1 MQPRMDGPSHPGLLA
16 AVPIILPPHST
27 INESAE
33 VLVACSLDM
42 AVGTAPTPPAR
53 DGEAAQPCGDAI
65 VGGGD
70 VGDQRPSTDVLAGS
84 SSAFTDSVVPST
96 VGPSSSVCHHA
107 LNSQSDKSS
116 QNLRGGPLRS
126 VDSGPV
132 EDYKVSS
139 AVLGDDEAAK
149 QTGQLAR
156 SMPAT
161 DQSSRG
167 IPPHGQDVVRWF
179 GIGSC

>member
-1 MQPRMDGPSHPGLLA
+1 MQPSMDGPSHPGPPA
-16 AVPIILPPHST
+16 AVPVILPPHSI
-27 INESAE
+27 INESVE
-33 VLVACSLDM
+33 VSVARSLDM
-42 AVGTAPTPPAR
+42 AVGTAPIPPAR
-53 DGEAAQPCGDAI
+53 DGEAAQPTGHA
-65 VGGGD
+65 VFGGGD
-70 VGDQRPSTDVLAGS
+70 VGGQRPSADVIAGS
-84 SSAFTDSVVPST
+84 SSASTDSVVPST
-96 VGPSSSVCHHA
+96 VGPSSGVCYHA

-116 QNLRGGPLRS
+116 QNVRGGPLRS

-139 AVLGDDEAAK
+139 AVPGDDEAAK